1 MLEVLKQ
8 INDYD
13 ILFFTPHEEVEDQ
26 VKVESAIYKNRGE
39 PLDIHCEGVHH
50 SFDIVL
56 FRYDDEV
63 GMTDL
68 ERFQGVLTEPR
79 EYVSRMITS
88 DYYGMVARKTTTSE
102 KIVQDAFDNWST
114 I

>member
-1 MLEVLKQ
+1 MLEALKEMK
-8 INDYD
+8 DYD
-13 ILFFTPHEEVEDQ
+13 ILFFTPHEVEEDQ
-26 VKVESAIYKNRGE
+26 VEVKSAIYKDRGE

-56 FRYDDEV
+56 FRMDDD
-63 GMTDL
+63 GMKDL

-79 EYVSRMITS
+79 EYVSRMIKS
-88 DYYGMVARKTTTSE
+88 DYYGFVARKTTTSS
-102 KIVQDAFDNWST
+102 KVVQDTFDTWST